1 LLPFHARL
9 ICWKTLHATIGY
21 LDVSCKATY
30 IQGVYQAS
38 RNEDGM
44 MSLLLN
50 ALIFSATA
58 LAGMGF
64 LAWLAY
70 GCNEGK

>member
-1 LLPFHARL
+1 VH
-9 ICWKTLHATIGY
+9 
-21 LDVSCKATY
+21 
-30 IQGVYQAS
+30 QAS
-38 RNEDGM
+38 KNEDGM

-50 ALIFSATA
+50 AMIFSATA

-70 GCNEGK
+70 GCNDGK